1 MKNKIKPF
9 IKRLIKENI
18 LYIVGNIFIF
28 LLIIVTIKIGLTEIA
43 NYKTKIDL
51 LKVEN
56 TELMN
61 KVTFMN
67 STIPE
72 SDKLDDDV
80 KFLNTLIPNVEDYFS
95 IIYAL
100 EKLSQKTNFIITNYT
115 VNVGAS
121 TSEQIRMS
129 VTGVGNSQS
138 FIDFLKDYN
147 FSGSRLITSDKIQL
161 DPNFAGSLII
171 NLTFYSKKTEV
182 SDKLETFPN
191 ANIYKE
197 LETLKAKVNFNLD
210 NNVATISP
218 SLDYPKKSN
227 PFNP

>member
-18 LYIVGNIFIF
+18 FYIIGNIFIF
-28 LLIIVTIKIGLTEIA
+28 LLIIVTIKIGVTKIVD
-43 NYKTKIDL
+43 YKTKIDS

-56 TELMN
+56 TKLMN
-61 KVTFMN
+61 KVNFMN
-67 STIPE
+67 SEIPE
-72 SDKLDDDV
+72 PDKLDDDV
-80 KFLNTLIPNVEDYFS
+80 KFLNTLIPNAEDYFS
-95 IIYAL
+95 IIYSL

-121 TSEQIRMS
+121 TSEQIKMS

-147 FSGSRLITSDKIQL
+147 FSGGRLITSDKIQL
-161 DPNFAGSLII
+161 DPNFVGSLII
-171 NLTFYSKKTEV
+171 NLTFYNKKTQV

-191 ANIYKE
+191 TNIYKE
-197 LETLKAKVNFNLD
+197 LENLKAKVDFNLED
-210 NNVATISP
+210 NVATISP
-218 SLDYPKKSN
+218 SLDYPKKTN
-227 PFNP
+227 PF

>member
-18 LYIVGNIFIF
+18 LYIIGNIFIF

-67 STIPE
+67 SIIPE
-72 SDKLDDDV
+72 PDKLDEDV
-80 KFLNTLIPNVEDYFS
+80 KFLNKLIPNVEDYFS

-115 VNVGAS
+115 VNVGTS

-147 FSGSRLITSDKIQL
+147 FSGGRLITSDKIQL

-171 NLTFYSKKTEV
+171 NLIFYSKKTEV
-182 SDKLETFPN
+182 SDKLETFPDT
-191 ANIYKE
+191 NIYKE

-210 NNVATISP
+210 DNVSTISP
-218 SLDYPKKSN
+218 SLDYPKKTN
-227 PFNP
+227 PF

>member
-18 LYIVGNIFIF
+18 FYIIGNIFIF
-28 LLIIVTIKIGLTEIA
+28 LLIIVTIKIGVTKIVD
-43 NYKTKIDL
+43 YKTKIDS

-56 TELMN
+56 TKLMN
-61 KVTFMN
+61 KVNFMN
-67 STIPE
+67 SEIPE
-72 SDKLDDDV
+72 PDKLDDDV
-80 KFLNTLIPNVEDYFS
+80 KFLNTLIPNAEDYFS
-95 IIYAL
+95 IIYSL

-121 TSEQIRMS
+121 TSEQIKMS

-147 FSGSRLITSDKIQL
+147 FSGGRLITSDKIQL
-161 DPNFAGSLII
+161 DPNFVGSLII
-171 NLTFYSKKTEV
+171 NLTFYNKKTQV
-182 SDKLETFPN
+182 SDKLETFSN

-197 LETLKAKVNFNLD
+197 LENLKAKVDFNLED
-210 NNVATISP
+210 NVATISP
-218 SLDYPKKSN
+218 SLDYPKKTN
-227 PFNP
+227 PF